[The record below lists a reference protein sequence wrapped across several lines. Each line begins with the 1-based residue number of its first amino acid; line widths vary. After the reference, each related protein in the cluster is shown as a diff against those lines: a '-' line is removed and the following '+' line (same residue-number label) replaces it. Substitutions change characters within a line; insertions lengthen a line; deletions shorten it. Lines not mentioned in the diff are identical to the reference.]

1 MPALED
7 GALFSYVIF
16 KEYEED
22 EKVVTGLSLQKD
34 SIQETLPS
42 GLQMGG
48 EVWQEGRFSQTRVVG
63 WWLAV
68 ERNACTTFPWS
79 CT

>member
-48 EVWQEGRFSQTRVVG
+48 EV
-63 WWLAV
+63 
-68 ERNACTTFPWS
+68 
-79 CT
+79 